1 MTKRIMIMG
10 ITSHIAAIVSKCMED
25 YDVVEAKRELHCEM
39 QKIFELHFEEPVKV
53 PKLQEFT
60 GLNKKRGKGK
70 TKRWNK

>member
-1 MTKRIMIMG
+1 MIIG
-10 ITSHIAAIVSKCMED
+10 ITAALADIVSKCMED
-25 YDVVEAKRELHCEM
+25 LEAKPELHCEM

-70 TKRWNK
+70 TKRWDK